1 MAEWVKAVTDVGVGG
16 GAGVVDQLLQNQDE
30 KREAEATT
38 AGKKFGI
45 MSQYG
50 TYYNYGV
57 PILAIFATALG
68 FLKGDWATR
77 AVVAGS
83 QLAGRKVTKQ
93 VTKPKATAW
102 TRWSPS
108 REQEAA
114 RQRQLAEA
122 RAREARAQLGG
133 PVSPVNIP
141 IVVDEAVLV

>member
-1 MAEWVKAVTDVGVGG
+1 MATEWVKVGTDVAVGG
-16 GAGVVDQLLQNQDE
+16 GVGAVDQLVQDQDE
-30 KREAEATT
+30 KREAAATT

-93 VTKPKATAW
+93 VTKPKAAAW
-102 TRWSPS
+102 TRWA
-108 REQEAA
+108 RGEQEAA

-122 RAREARAQLGG
+122 RAREARAQVGG
-133 PVSPVNIP
+133 PASPVNIP
-141 IVVDEAVLV
+141 VVADETVLV